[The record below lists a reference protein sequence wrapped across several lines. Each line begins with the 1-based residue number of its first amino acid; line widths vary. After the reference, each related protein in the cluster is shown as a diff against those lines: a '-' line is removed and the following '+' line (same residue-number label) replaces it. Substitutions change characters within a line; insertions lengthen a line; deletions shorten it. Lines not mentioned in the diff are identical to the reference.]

1 MTAEPRPAKFIDNK
15 EVGWAFN
22 WCRKHSELLFET
34 RDDCEAYR
42 TKNYVE
48 LASNIYDIKSNQM
61 QQT

>member
-1 MTAEPRPAKFIDNK
+1 MDNK

-22 WCRKHSELLFET
+22 WRRKHSELLFEA

-42 TKNYVE
+42 TKNDVE
-48 LASNIYDIKSNQM
+48 LASAIYDIKSNQM